1 METQKKAREHNLRR
15 IVDDIGGAF
24 GMGAIGGSVFHFIKG
39 TQSSPNGRRLVGGAQ
54 AVSMN
59 APRIGGS
66 FAVFGGLFS
75 AFDYTMVYIRKKEDP
90 WNSIVAGAA
99 TGGFL
104 SMRQGLAA
112 ASRSAL
118 MGGLLLALI
127 KGVH

>member
-1 METQKKAREHNLRR
+1 MKNKKRVMETQKKTREHSLHH
-15 IVDDIGGAF
+15 IVDDIGAAF
-24 GMGAIGGSVFHFIKG
+24 GMGAIGGSVVHFIKG
-39 TQSSPNGRRLVGGAQ
+39 TQNSPKGRRFVGGAQ

-59 APRIGGS
+59 APR
-66 FAVFGGLFS
+66 LFS